1 MATIETRKTEDG
13 KTRYRVRVRIKGR
26 PAETM
31 TFERKS
37 DATEWAKETEVAIK
51 QGKYFPAHESRRRTF
66 SQLADRYLRDV
77 MPHKRPSSQRTMIPH
92 VEWWR
97 AKLGP
102 YALADCTPQ
111 RIGELRDELA
121 AGSTGQSE
129 RRSPTTVL
137 RYLALISHMFSFAVK
152 ELAWLDMNP
161 VARVRK
167 PSPAPGRVRYLA
179 DDERERLLSA
189 CRASR
194 NPDLYDVATLAI
206 CTGMRRGEIENLTW
220 DKIDLHRCVIT
231 LAPEDVKNATR
242 RVIPLVNP
250 ALDIMRERGKLR
262 RLDTNLVFAAPFRR
276 GEKPH
281 AMNFRNAFDYAL
293 ESAKIHDFKFH
304 DLRHTC
310 ASYLAMSGAS
320 LTEIGAI
327 LGHKTAQMSLRY
339 SHLSPQHSAAVLN
352 RMAAAVFNPPTD
364 KEAAE

>member
-1 MATIETRKTEDG
+1 
-13 KTRYRVRVRIKGR
+13 
-26 PAETM
+26 
-31 TFERKS
+31 
-37 DATEWAKETEVAIK
+37 
-51 QGKYFPAHESRRRTF
+51 
-66 SQLADRYLRDV
+66 
-77 MPHKRPSSQRTMIPH
+77 
-92 VEWWR
+92 
-97 AKLGP
+97 
-102 YALADCTPQ
+102 
-111 RIGELRDELA
+111 
-121 AGSTGQSE
+121 
-129 RRSPTTVL
+129 
-137 RYLALISHMFSFAVK
+137 MFSFAVK

-194 NPDLYDVATLAI
+194 NSDLYDVVTLAI

-276 GEKPH
+276 GEEPH

-320 LTEIGAI
+320 LTEIGAV
-327 LGHKTAQMSLRY
+327 LGHKTAQMSMRY
-339 SHLSPQHSAAVLN
+339 AHLSPQHSAAVLN
-352 RMAAAVFNPPTD
+352 RMAATVFAPQPD
-364 KEAAE
+364 REAAE